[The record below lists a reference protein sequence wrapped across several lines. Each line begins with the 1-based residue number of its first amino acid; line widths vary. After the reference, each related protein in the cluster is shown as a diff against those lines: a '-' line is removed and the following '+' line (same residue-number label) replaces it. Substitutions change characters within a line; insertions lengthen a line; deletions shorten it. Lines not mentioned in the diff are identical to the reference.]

1 MFVFRFISRSLQIT
15 ILRMCKNISRCVYK
29 NKTGEKFQLSL
40 NPKYVLS
47 QYGISEYINETHDL
61 RG

>member
-1 MFVFRFISRSLQIT
+1 
-15 ILRMCKNISRCVYK
+15 MCKNISRFVYK
-29 NKTGEKFQLSL
+29 NKTGEKFQLLL

-61 RG
+61 MG